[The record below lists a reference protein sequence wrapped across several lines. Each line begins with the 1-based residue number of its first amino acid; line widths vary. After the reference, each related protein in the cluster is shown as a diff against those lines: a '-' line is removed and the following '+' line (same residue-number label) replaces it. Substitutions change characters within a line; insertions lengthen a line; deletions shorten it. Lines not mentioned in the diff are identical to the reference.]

1 MHLMMLAF
9 LIDQIQQ
16 FGCRLFQAALLAAKS
31 KSRFW
36 RKLRGLFDSFRI
48 PSWEGLFQAII
59 DPPTIDLGFDTS

>member
-16 FGCRLFQAALLAAKS
+16 RGCRLFQLALLAAKS

-36 RKLRGLFDSFRI
+36 RELRGLFDSFRI
-48 PSWEGLFQAII
+48 PSWEALFHTII
-59 DPPTIDLGFDTS
+59 DPLAIELTYDTS

>member
-16 FGCRLFQAALLAAKS
+16 LGCRLFQAALLAAKS

-59 DPPTIDLGFDTS
+59 DPPAIDLGFDTS